1 MADALSDHHFDPEGV
16 AFHAAM
22 LVNNTGILYAG
33 AARRPEYNVPA
44 A

>member
-1 MADALSDHHFDPEGV
+1 MAKTLSDHHFDPEGV

-33 AARRPEYNVPA
+33 AERRPDYNVSLP
-44 A
+44 

>member
-1 MADALSDHHFDPEGV
+1 MHFPIIISIPRGV
-16 AFHAAM
+16 AFRAAM

-33 AARRPEYNVPA
+33 AARRPGYNVSA